1 MSRKPRAKWERRAQH
16 SAARRALL
24 HLPAN
29 SETSEQVAYCPACGG
44 ITMGRQASSLY
55 EGLIFDLP
63 RTCSNGGLPTEIITW
78 AELQSREGLVPPIP
92 PTLPSV

>member
-1 MSRKPRAKWERRAQH
+1 MGRKSRAKC

-24 HLPAN
+24 HMPAS

-44 ITMGRQASSLY
+44 ITMGMQAGGLY

-63 RTCSNGGLPTEIITW
+63 RPCLHAGLEDNFTANFRGPHRS
-78 AELQSREGLVPPIP
+78 ASP
-92 PTLPSV
+92 

>member
-1 MSRKPRAKWERRAQH
+1 MGRKSRAKRERRAQR
-16 SAARRALL
+16 SAALRAIL
-24 HLPAN
+24 HTPAN

-44 ITMGRQASSLY
+44 ITMGMQASGLY

-63 RTCSNGGLPTEIITW
+63 RTCPNCDHPTEIIPW
-78 AELQSREGLVPPIP
+78 AEWQFREGLVPPIP